1 MNKEILE
8 KINIEINSIT
18 QSSDFIK
25 LDDLTNEEDLFS
37 ILKIHRKELVHS
49 DFLAKLLNPNSFDDL
64 RDKFLIRFLSFIQKE
79 KPILNRL
86 FKDGRLI
93 SSPIIYRE
101 YYNIDLVLIFINEKI
116 ILSLENKIDD
126 DEMPGQIGRYQ
137 NFLFKELPDL
147 ERVYLFLTIDKRPSF
162 SCDPKREP
170 VLSISYSDI
179 DKLLED
185 VVPEIQNRNTKY
197 IVEQFMKHLKVEFTS
212 EIKELCVSFYKK
224 YPIFYKTLIK
234 NSLPYLENFSDLI
247 YKIGEEFGF
256 DPLKKETWDYPNS
269 NSLKT
274 QICFTKA
281 EYELGMGVLFFIS
294 QNKDQLYEMYVIPT
308 IAENKISELKRVLPN
323 IEINPVPQYEK
334 DWTWFSIK
342 TEAIPISDDPLIDKN
357 LEQNIRKGF
366 KEALLIIQDINNQV
380 KEKKRSFIIP

>member
-18 QSSDFIK
+18 QSSEFIK
-25 LDDLTNEEDLFS
+25 LNDLTNEEDLFS
-37 ILKIHRKELVHS
+37 ILKIQRKELVHS
-49 DFLAKLLNPNSFDDL
+49 DFLAKLLDPNCFDDL
-64 RDKFLIRFLSFIQKE
+64 RDKFLIRFLSFIQKDR
-79 KPILNRL
+79 PILNRL
-86 FKDGRLI
+86 FKNGGLI

-101 YYNIDLVLIFINEKI
+101 YYSIDLVLIFINEKI

-126 DEMPGQIGRYQ
+126 DEMLGQIGRYQ
-137 NFLFKELPDL
+137 HLLFKKLPDF
-147 ERVYLFLTIDKRPSF
+147 ERVYLFLTIDKRPSY
-162 SCDPKREP
+162 SCDPNREP

-197 IVEQFMKHLKVEFTS
+197 IVEQFMKHLKVEFSS
-212 EIKELCVSFYKK
+212 EIKELCISFYKR
-224 YPIFYKTLIK
+224 YPMFYKTLIK

-247 YKIGEEFGF
+247 YEIGEEFGF

-281 EYELGMGVLFFIS
+281 EYKFGMGVLFFIS
-294 QNKDQLYEMYVIPT
+294 QNKDQLYEMYVIPAIDKT
-308 IAENKISELKRVLPN
+308 KKCELKKILPDIR
-323 IEINPVPQYEK
+323 IEPVPQYENG
-334 DWTWFSIK
+334 WSWFSIEK
-342 TEAIPISDDPLIDKN
+342 EAILISEDPVIDDN

-366 KEALLIIQDINNQV
+366 KEAHSIILKIN
-380 KEKKRSFIIP
+380 E